1 MTKPIQVAV
10 VNASGLRDA
19 DVAEGVAA
27 LQRQVSDDFAPVW
40 QVDAELHQVPRTQAF
55 KPVRPNDLWG
65 LVLIDDAE
73 VEKELGPGRIRGY
86 HDTTAT
92 GLPLARVFVNRLQPG
107 QDWTFVASHEL
118 LEMLADPDCSA
129 AVFRHPDANT
139 LLFYAR
145 EVCDPCAAYT
155 DGYDK
160 GGRHVADFVFPSWFQ
175 ATAPTRGAARFD
187 ERGLV
192 DAPFKVREGGYIG
205 VYVPGL
211 SAWTLQT
218 HDGLPLNLDELS
230 DVGSRLERRNTADN
244 RWLDSDM
251 SLSP

>member
-10 VNASGLRDA
+10 VNASGLSDA
-19 DVAEGVAA
+19 DVAEGIAA

-40 QVDAELHQVPRTQAF
+40 QVDAELHQVQRAQAF

-73 VEKELGPGRIRGY
+73 VVKELGPGRIRGY
-86 HDTTAT
+86 HDTTAN
-92 GLPLARVFVNRLQPG
+92 GLPLARVFVNRLQAG

-129 AVFRHPDANT
+129 AVFRHPDAKT

-145 EVCDPCAAYT
+145 EVCDPCAAYA

-160 GGRHVADFVFPSWFQ
+160 NGRHVSDFVFPSWFQ
-175 ATAPTRGAARFD
+175 AAAHTRGAARFD

-192 DAPFKVREGGYIG
+192 DGPFKVREGGYIG
-205 VYVPGL
+205 VYVSAL

-218 HDGLPLNLDELS
+218 HDGLPLDLDELS